1 MVLQMTLYLII
12 TALTVSIDSFV
23 CGFLLSLNNK
33 KKMPIV
39 IGIALTVFIMC
50 AVTNYGATFLSDRL
64 NEKTASFGGI
74 ILICVGLFNLLKKD
88 YPDNIAKK
96 STLVQTLLTG
106 FAVGLDGAIANLS
119 LSLMGINAL
128 YVPITIALMHL
139 LLIYLG
145 IILSKTKL
153 AKRFSKINFI
163 APLILIVL
171 GAYKVL
177 GLFL

>member
-1 MVLQMTLYLII
+1 MIYFLLL
-12 TALTVSIDSFV
+12 TAFTVSIDSFL
-23 CGFLLSLNNK
+23 CGLSLSMSGGK
-33 KKMPIV
+33 KFPILL
-39 IGIALTVFIMC
+39 GITCTVFLMC
-50 AVTNYGATFLSDRL
+50 CITNYGAYFLTDTIT
-64 NEKTASFGGI
+64 EKTASLGGI
-74 ILICVGLFNLLKKD
+74 ILIAIGIDNLIKKNGNL
-88 YPDNIAKK
+88 PERSNNLSLALI
-96 STLVQTLLTG
+96 TG
-106 FAVGLDGAIANLS
+106 FGVGLDGAVANLS